1 MKNIQIDNALL
12 TPIIAQDWVFKHE
25 SEGSYL
31 DNQTLDRRL
40 KLDDISTTIVSL
52 CDGSRNLS
60 EVIGRLCDEFP
71 DAKEQISDDVETVIR
86 DLNGNGA
93 FSFTPHTI
101 QKSFTVPVMT
111 PPLKETKK
119 LCVAMATYDDYDG
132 VYFSIQSIRLF
143 HPEVSDDIEFVVLDN
158 HPDGPCSQKL
168 KELEHHN
175 QNYRYVPLT
184 SVTGPWA
191 RYNIVH
197 YTNAEYI
204 LCIDSHVMIQPG
216 AIRML
221 MEYFDANPDT
231 PDLLQGPL
239 LGDGMRSL
247 SSHFEPGWSTGMYG
261 TWAFDQRAEK
271 ASNPPF
277 DIKMQ
282 GMGLFAFQRKNW
294 PGINTRFHGFGAEE
308 GYIQKRIRNAG
319 GRSLC
324 LPFLRWLHRFNRP
337 MGPPYKIV
345 WADRIRNYLV
355 GRHEFG
361 MAYEDVIEHFK
372 EHVGKDLTNKT
383 VANVEAEFDNPFYP
397 VDAIICLVNTENNS
411 CLPAARQQFKAYE
424 ILHRVEFVEYDDSQ
438 KNDTLSESL
447 TLQTIFQKAID
458 LKYTS
463 LMLFRSEC
471 INQLS
476 NQPIEQKHIDLVL
489 SHQQAIIN
497 LGFAQTDSGKETSAV
512 SIYNQSG
519 FRGMLN

>member
-1 MKNIQIDNALL
+1 MKDIRIDNALL
-12 TPIIAQDWVFKHE
+12 TPIIAQGWVFKHE
-25 SEGSYL
+25 SEGAYL
-31 DNQTLDRRL
+31 DNRALNRRL
-40 KLDDISTTIVSL
+40 KLDDITTTIVSL
-52 CDGSRNLS
+52 CDGSRNLAD
-60 EVIGRLCDEFP
+60 VIGRLCDEFP
-71 DAKEQISDDVETVIR
+71 DAKEQIPEDVETVIR
-86 DLNGNGA
+86 HLNNSDA
-93 FSFTPHTI
+93 FSFTPHTT
-101 QKSFTVPVMT
+101 QKNFAVPVMT
-111 PPLKETKK
+111 APLKAAKK

-143 HPEVSDDIEFVVLDN
+143 HPEVSNDIEFVVLDN

-175 QNYRYVPLT
+175 PNYRYVPLT

-197 YTNAEYI
+197 YTDAKYI

-221 MEYFDANPDT
+221 LAYFDANPDT

-239 LGDGMRSL
+239 LGDDLRSL
-247 SSHFEPGWSTGMYG
+247 SSHFDPGWSTGMHG

-282 GMGLFAFQRKNW
+282 GMGLFAFQRENW
-294 PGINTRFHGFGAEE
+294 PGINSRFHGFGAEE
-308 GYIQKRIRNAG
+308 GYVQKRIRNAG

-337 MGPPYKIV
+337 MGPPYAIV
-345 WADRIRNYLV
+345 WADRIRNYLI
-355 GRHEFG
+355 GRHEFD
-361 MAYEDVIEHFK
+361 MDYDDVIEHFK

-397 VDAIICLVNTENNS
+397 IDAIICLVNTENNS
-411 CLPAARQQFKAYE
+411 FLAAIRQQFKAYE
-424 ILHRVEFVEYDDSQ
+424 ILHRVEFVEYDNSE
-438 KNDTLSESL
+438 KNGTLNEL
-447 TLQTIFQKAID
+447 HTLQSIFKKAIN
-458 LKYTS
+458 LNYKS
-463 LMLFRSEC
+463 LMLFRAER

-489 SHQQAIIN
+489 SHQQATIN
-497 LGFAQTDSGKETSAV
+497 LGLAQTDSGTETSAV

-519 FRGMLN
+519 FSEIFN